1 MVLPTYNGLSD
12 EISLVD
18 KLGKCRSR
26 SLSLFKEKSILRNT
40 CKAGK
45 WSEVNGRGGKKE
57 GEWETEL

>member
-1 MVLPTYNGLSD
+1 M
-12 EISLVD
+12 D

>member
-1 MVLPTYNGLSD
+1 MLPTYNGLSD
-12 EISLVD
+12 EIFLVD
-18 KLGKCRSR
+18 KLGNIDLDHCLYLKKR
-26 SLSLFKEKSILRNT
+26 FFLRNT

>member
-1 MVLPTYNGLSD
+1 M
-12 EISLVD
+12 D

-57 GEWETEL
+57 GEWETAVMGNREVGNCKR